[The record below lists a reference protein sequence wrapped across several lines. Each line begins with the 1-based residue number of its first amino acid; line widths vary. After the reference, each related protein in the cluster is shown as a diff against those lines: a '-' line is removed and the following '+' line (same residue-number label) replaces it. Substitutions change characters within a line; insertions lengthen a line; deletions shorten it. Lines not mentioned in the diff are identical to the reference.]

1 MLPALR
7 RVTGLGNQK
16 SSQNEHMNSFLRL
29 RAERGITSNVHR
41 FDDAFPLT
49 DIDITENHLDVGS
62 LSFSM
67 SNNAETIPSE
77 VNVSAKPVMDAKK
90 ERTAV
95 SST

>member
-1 MLPALR
+1 M
-7 RVTGLGNQK
+7 GLCNQK
-16 SSQNEHMNSFLRL
+16 SSQNGQMNSFLRL
-29 RAERGITSNVHR
+29 RAERGNTSNVHR

-49 DIDITENHLDVGS
+49 DIDITENHIDVDS

-67 SNNAETIPSE
+67 SNNAEALPSE

-90 ERTAV
+90 DWTVV